1 MFYAACQWGM
11 LVVLA
16 KLGSPEMVGRFA
28 LALAVTAPVFMF
40 TSLQLR
46 AVQATDRSHQF
57 AFADYLGLRILST
70 ALALAVIVGLA
81 AWFHYPFWIAA
92 VIVMVG
98 FAKGSESIS
107 DAVYGLVQWHERM
120 DLIARSMMLKG
131 LISLAAF
138 AITIALTRSLVM
150 GAAALAMA
158 WSLVLITYDFSLA
171 RRFAR
176 TGSTGPLPAGHHP
189 SVPRFTRDT
198 LLRLTRLSIPL
209 GITATLGSLI
219 LNVPRYFIEHYA
231 GTRALGFFA
240 AIAYLMVAGNLVT
253 NAVGQS
259 ATPRLASLYAS
270 GELRAFRSLLLRL
283 CGAAAVPGVAGLLV
297 AVLAG
302 KLVLRLLYR
311 ADYESYSGVFT
322 LLMIAAGI
330 YCVTAILANAMTA
343 ARIFNPQPALFT
355 AVMLVS
361 AAACFFWV
369 PAHGLTGAAFAII
382 LAAATQLVG
391 SLFVLRPVLR
401 ASLGSTPMPAEEG
414 PRLDVFENFP
424 GWESGSAL
432 LKQQITTLHR
442 KTVAD
447 IGGGAN
453 PLLDRAFIEES
464 EVDYSLLDISETELD
479 KAPGYYKKIQVDVAA
494 PLDYF
499 LSRVGEERFD
509 LVFSHM
515 FLEHAPDPL
524 RVHRNIHA
532 RNCHPASRLAP
543 K

>member
-1 MFYAACQWGM
+1 MSGLANQLPRNKAALHRTERPMSLPGILPLAQPRAEQPDRGGAPLASERSLRLNVSWTFAGNVFYAACQWGM

-70 ALALAVIVGLA
+70 GLALTVIVGLA
-81 AWFHYPFWIAA
+81 AWSHYPFWIAA

-107 DAVYGLVQWHERM
+107 DAVYGLIQWHERM

-138 AITIALTRSLVM
+138 ALTIALTHSLVM
-150 GAAALAMA
+150 GTAALAMA
-158 WSLVLITYDFSLA
+158 WSLVLLTYDFSLA
-171 RRFAR
+171 RRFTR
-176 TGSTGPLPAGHHP
+176 TGPVPSGHHP
-189 SVPRFTRDT
+189 SVPRFTRDS

-240 AIAYLMVAGNLVT
+240 AVAYLMVAGNLVT

-259 ATPRLASLYAS
+259 ATPKFASLYAS
-270 GELRAFRSLLLRL
+270 GELQAFRSLLFRL
-283 CGAAAVPGVAGLLV
+283 CAAVAVPGIAGLLV

-302 KLVLRLLYR
+302 KPVLRLLYR

-322 LLMIAAGI
+322 LLMIAAAI
-330 YCVTAILANAMTA
+330 YCVTTILANAMTA
-343 ARIFNPQPALFT
+343 ARIFKPQPVLFA
-355 AVMLVS
+355 AVMLMTAV
-361 AAACFFWV
+361 ACFFWV
-369 PAHGLTGAAFAII
+369 QAHGLTGAAFAII

-391 SLFVLRPVLR
+391 SLVVLRPVLR
-401 ASLGSTPMPAEEG
+401 AAQIPANSI
-414 PRLDVFENFP
+414 PIIVEN
-424 GWESGSAL
+424 A
-432 LKQQITTLHR
+432 
-442 KTVAD
+442 
-447 IGGGAN
+447 
-453 PLLDRAFIEES
+453 
-464 EVDYSLLDISETELD
+464 
-479 KAPGYYKKIQVDVAA
+479 AA
-494 PLDYF
+494 PR
-499 LSRVGEERFD
+499 SRGPSR
-509 LVFSHM
+509 
-515 FLEHAPDPL
+515 A
-524 RVHRNIHA
+524 IHNEP
-532 RNCHPASRLAP
+532 RISS
-543 K
+543 